1 MQQKEFMK
9 NATVMTVTALILR
22 AIGIIFRIYLS
33 GRIGAEGMGL
43 YQLVFSVYVLLSTF
57 ASTGICTAVTRL
69 VTDQLVCGTVRTVKQ
84 VLRRAV
90 PLCMAVGVVSAGL
103 IFFFAAPVCTYLIK
117 DIRALPSLQVLGIS
131 LPFMGI
137 TACLRG
143 YFMAR
148 RKTLLPSISQIAEQV
163 ARIGFI
169 FLFFQLWGGNDVKTA
184 CLAVI
189 LGDGFAEI
197 LSSCIMMGGYF
208 YDLKALKQ
216 LKGTHVLPKKYGI
229 VQHLLEIAAPI
240 TAGRYLN
247 SVLRTVENILVP
259 QKLTAYGGTTQT
271 SLEQFGMLKGMA
283 LPLLFFPSSFLSSVS
298 TLLIP
303 ELSEAHTLGEQ
314 QKVTRAVKKALRI
327 TLLMSIWLSGLFT
340 VFAYD
345 LGDILYG
352 SHDVGFLLRVL
363 APLMPIMYLE
373 SIVDGMLKGLN
384 QQMRSLWYSVLDSAT
399 RILLIIALVPAKGM
413 AGFLFIMVLSNLLT
427 SSLNLQRLLKVTNV
441 RMQWG
446 EWLIRPLL
454 AAIAA
459 VSGWMLLQNVLS
471 IATPVRRVVVGI
483 GIISVIYLILSFLF
497 GSIKKDD
504 LRDITPHRSSAS
516 VSLTEHF

>member
-1 MQQKEFMK
+1 M
-9 NATVMTVTALILR
+9 
-22 AIGIIFRIYLS
+22 
-33 GRIGAEGMGL
+33 
-43 YQLVFSVYVLLSTF
+43 
-57 ASTGICTAVTRL
+57 
-69 VTDQLVCGTVRTVKQ
+69 
-84 VLRRAV
+84 
-90 PLCMAVGVVSAGL
+90 
-103 IFFFAAPVCTYLIK
+103 
-117 DIRALPSLQVLGIS
+117 
-131 LPFMGI
+131 
-137 TACLRG
+137 
-143 YFMAR
+143 
-148 RKTLLPSISQIAEQV
+148 
-163 ARIGFI
+163 
-169 FLFFQLWGGNDVKTA
+169 
-184 CLAVI
+184 
-189 LGDGFAEI
+189 
-197 LSSCIMMGGYF
+197 
-208 YDLKALKQ
+208 
-216 LKGTHVLPKKYGI
+216 
-229 VQHLLEIAAPI
+229 
-240 TAGRYLN
+240 
-247 SVLRTVENILVP
+247 
-259 QKLTAYGGTTQT
+259 
-271 SLEQFGMLKGMA
+271 
-283 LPLLFFPSSFLSSVS
+283 S